1 MVVEIHFNFT
11 IHHNGNFEWNPGLEY
26 LGGKVSVM
34 DNVDPDLLIVVD
46 QPWEMNDEDDD
57 INCELHAE
65 WPTNEIILYVEPE
78 AEPIA
83 IKEPMVEPDQPIV
96 VDQPWEMN
104 DEDDDINCEEM
115 TLVVS
120 EHSRGND
127 NIVSFRS
134 SVVDQNDVSE
144 ESVKGLRDSS
154 VGGAM
159 DDNARSRQP
168 IGCG

>member
-1 MVVEIHFNFT
+1 MT
-11 IHHNGNFEWNPGLEY
+11 Y
-26 LGGKVSVM
+26 M
-34 DNVDPDLLIVVD
+34 
-46 QPWEMNDEDDD
+46 
-57 INCELHAE
+57 CELHAE

-115 TLVVS
+115 TLVVG

-134 SVVDQNDVSE
+134 SMVDQNDFSE
-144 ESVKGLRDSS
+144 EPVKGLRDNS
-154 VGGAM
+154 VGEAM
-159 DDNARSRQP
+159 DDNARGRQP
-168 IGCG
+168 VGCG

>member
-1 MVVEIHFNFT
+1 MT
-11 IHHNGNFEWNPGLEY
+11 Y
-26 LGGKVSVM
+26 M
-34 DNVDPDLLIVVD
+34 
-46 QPWEMNDEDDD
+46 
-57 INCELHAE
+57 CELHVE

-83 IKEPMVEPDQPIV
+83 IKEPMVEPNQPIV

-104 DEDDDINCEEM
+104 DEDGDINCEEM
-115 TLVVS
+115 TLVVG

-144 ESVKGLRDSS
+144 EPVKALRDGS

-159 DDNARSRQP
+159 DDNVRGGQP
-168 IGCG
+168 VGCG